1 MPKPKT
7 IDLTKPITPTKWE
20 TQCAHWFQ
28 GLEVST
34 AGLLSFHRHS
44 PPMRGKIRL
53 PSGLADYEVMYSGKG
68 SYIEC
73 KLETGSSLS
82 LGAIDS
88 AIRDD
93 EVGAGVKPSQAR
105 EFDKFLKS
113 GGHGWIAARLEV
125 PALAPRG
132 KQAKL
137 LDAGRKEQAIQRL
150 VPWADWRRLL
160 LGGTRSVPYAE
171 FEILGY
177 PLRGPDD
184 LLRALQ
190 SVSRLDATAPT
201 GLQ

>member
-1 MPKPKT
+1 
-7 IDLTKPITPTKWE
+7 
-20 TQCAHWFQ
+20 
-28 GLEVST
+28 
-34 AGLLSFHRHS
+34 
-44 PPMRGKIRL
+44 MRGKIRL

-73 KLETGSSLS
+73 KLETGASLS

-105 EFDKFLKS
+105 EFDRFLKS

-125 PALAPRG
+125 PAKAPRG
-132 KQAKL
+132 KQASM
-137 LDAGRKEQAIQRL
+137 LDNGREAQVIQRL

-160 LGGTRSVPYAE
+160 LGGTRSVPFTE
-171 FEILGY
+171 FAMLGY
-177 PLRGPDD
+177 PLNSAAD
-184 LLRALQ
+184 LLNALQ
-190 SVSRLDATAPT
+190 SCHPAKT